1 MRTNKLLTTE
11 RMKKTFLLL
20 CALSAVIPSL
30 AQVYYLPKTIMRVHL
45 LVEKQTYT
53 PGEFAR
59 YAEKYLSLSN
69 IEQKEKIS
77 HRVIDC
83 ELSTLGVRDTTK
95 CYNLRLK
102 GKGETADVRL
112 SGDGVLLA
120 INDEPME
127 LFTMDIDGKFAS
139 LPQPQ
144 TPVNQYL
151 SADVLTAGSKAKKAE
166 LIAHQITELRQRRQ
180 LLATGE
186 ADEMPQDAKQ
196 LERMLNEIDLQ
207 CNALTSLF
215 TGTIVRDTTQ
225 QTMMLC
231 PDREMKREVLF
242 RLSHR
247 LGLVDKDNL
256 AGAPYYITIKNLY
269 PTNVPLPENKKGEH
283 IYANVPGMAQ
293 VSIEMDGLSLG
304 TFNIPL
310 AQFGYVEL
318 RDGSIFKKQ
327 VSHMTFHPA
336 TGAVVKQSTDVE

>member
-1 MRTNKLLTTE
+1 MKIKTLLTTE

-20 CALSAVIPSL
+20 CAFWAVIPSL

-59 YAEKYLSLSN
+59 YAEKYLSLPH
-69 IEQKEKIS
+69 IEQKEQIT

-83 ELSTLGVRDTTK
+83 ELSTLGMRDTTK
-95 CYNLRLK
+95 CYTLHLK
-102 GKGETADVRL
+102 GKGENADVRL

-127 LFTMDIDGKFAS
+127 LFTMDIDGQYAS
-139 LPQPQ
+139 LPQPH
-144 TPVNQYL
+144 VSANQYL
-151 SADVLTAGSKAKKAE
+151 SADVLAAGSKAKKAE
-166 LIAHQITELRQRRQ
+166 LTARQITELRQRRL

-186 ADEMPQDAKQ
+186 ADEMPQDEKQ
-196 LERMLNEIDLQ
+196 LQRMLDEIDRQ

-231 PDREMKREVLF
+231 PDREVNRDVLF

-256 AGAPYYITIKNLY
+256 AGTPYYITIKNLY
-269 PTNVPLPENKKGEH
+269 PTSVPLPENKKGDH

-293 VSIEMDGLSLG
+293 VTIEHADLSLG